1 MCMRPKIQMT
11 FISLFLCVSCRASDQ
26 VLLLHRPEK
35 YPRQCS
41 EGRHAF
47 PRQLRQG

>member
-1 MCMRPKIQMT
+1 MT
-11 FISLFLCVSCRASDQ
+11 FAFFFCICRTSDQ